1 MSIQITGGVTI
12 SGVQITPPPIAPV
25 ANSLIARFNA
35 DSAWGDQ
42 VILLL
47 NESNLAGPTVPV
59 DVTVDW
65 GDGNTQYV
73 NTDQTLSYTYG
84 ASGFYDITVTGNSL
98 GRFAFV
104 NGGGSGAG
112 VVGVSTWGNLA
123 IESLQAA
130 FYNCPDVSFVP
141 NNIPSSVLSTQ
152 IMFGGSTNFN
162 DSNISLWNTSNV
174 ANMNT
179 MFFNAS
185 SFNQDLQYWDTSN
198 VTDMGVMFSG
208 AGAFDQDISG
218 WNTSKV
224 TDMSS
229 MFSSTTFNQDI
240 GSWNTGNVVDMH
252 SMFGGATAFNQN
264 LTGWDT
270 AKVANMYG
278 MFTFASAFDSNI
290 STWNTGNVT
299 STALMFVFA
308 SFNQDISSWNMS
320 KVTDMTG
327 MFALNGLFNQDIGSW
342 NTSNVTIM
350 DAMFQSA
357 TAFNQD
363 LSGWCVTNIVSE
375 PADFSTGSALTG
387 GNKPVWGTCPP

>member
-1 MSIQITGGVTI
+1 MSIQITGGLTI
-12 SGVQITPPPIAPV
+12 SGVQITPPSIDPF
-25 ANSLIARFNA
+25 ANSLIAQFNA
-35 DSAWGDQ
+35 DPAWSNQ

-47 NESNLAGPTVPV
+47 NESNLAGPTIPV

-73 NTDQTLSYTYG
+73 NTDSTLTYIYG
-84 ASGFYDITVTGNSL
+84 ASGLYDIKVTGNSL

-104 NGGGSGAG
+104 SGQG

-123 IESLQAA
+123 IESLESA
-130 FYNCPDVSFVP
+130 FYNSTGVSFVP

-174 ANMNT
+174 ANMNA
-179 MFFNAS
+179 MFFNAFL
-185 SFNQDLQYWDTSN
+185 FNQDLQYWDTSN

-208 AGAFDQDISG
+208 ASAFDSNIST
-218 WNTSKV
+218 WNTGKV

-229 MFSSTTFNQDI
+229 MFTNTTSFNQDI

-252 SMFGGATAFNQN
+252 SMFGSATAFNQN
-264 LTGWDT
+264 LTGWNT

-278 MFTFASAFDSNI
+278 MFTGASAFDSNI

-299 STALMFVFA
+299 NTTLMFVLTP
-308 SFNQDISSWNMS
+308 FNQDISLWNMS

-350 DAMFQSA
+350 DSMFLAA

-375 PADFSTGSALTG
+375 PADFSTGSALTE